1 MTDVYEKIVSKPSR
15 DDLTEI
21 KGIGTT
27 TSEKLYNAN
36 IVTVK
41 QIAEMTPSKLS
52 ETPGIGLATAT
63 KFIAAAKTLLSNSQT
78 AEIVIN
84 SQQDFPSVKD
94 ESSSEIIEK
103 YEVAEIIVEESEE
116 VSEESQKKVSEDHEH
131 SKLNPKWFP
140 DKFNYSRLTASYPP
154 ISERAKNIIETVEE
168 ADHIVVETKT
178 KQIADDIEFATQ
190 PEIKQVNEYEE
201 DTTQDTIPELQIRR
215 DQAELKNSI
224 DREEADY
231 TPVEPKKIDFEYSRD
246 STFES
251 IIHQQISN
259 VFKDA
264 GCYEIPST
272 FESLKQYTASLDY
285 LGCKSV
291 KVSEDL
297 KILLLFPVKRF
308 DQEGTV
314 LVDKV
319 KLELKSHSKKNDIGA
334 YIDIEQISQNLL
346 QVRDSIYENITNH
359 QKFLDF
365 FQKYLQITPSLERE
379 FGHKSLFFL
388 SGSTQYKIVIE
399 PILLCYNPPRS
410 MEKSLVFPYQKSTN
424 LHAVTRSDLAP
435 LIKFLE
441 KKYRMIESRTKKSNP
456 VKEYQNANIKFR
468 SRVRAASFPVFV
480 YAAALI
486 VIYLAELYFILRL
499 FNTIGFAVIGIYEF
513 LLLFFYFRAHKTKKK
528 VLVQF
533 ETPYYLQNLDYSEI
547 DILDFKYELNDELLA
562 QFGYECLGKHAKF
575 GVMEQVEANTLKNNL
590 DTKKKGSQFHT
601 IYGSEDIKEIMMRD
615 TANNYSTKYNSFL
628 EDS

>member
-27 TSEKLYNAN
+27 TSDKLYNAN

-78 AEIVIN
+78 TEIVIN
-84 SQQDFPSVKD
+84 SQQDFPSIKD
-94 ESSSEIIEK
+94 ESSSQIIEK
-103 YEVAEIIVEESEE
+103 YEVAEIIVEESEY
-116 VSEESQKKVSEDHEH
+116 VSKKSQKEVSEDHEH
-131 SKLNPKWFP
+131 SKFNPKWFP

-168 ADHIVVETKT
+168 EDHIVVETKK
-178 KQIADDIEFATQ
+178 KQIADEIEFDTQ
-190 PEIKQVNEYEE
+190 PEIEHVNEYEE
-201 DTTQDTIPELQIRR
+201 ESTPETIPELQIRR
-215 DQAELKNSI
+215 DQPELENSN
-224 DREEADY
+224 DREEVDY
-231 TPVEPKKIDFEYSRD
+231 ASVEPEKIDFEYSRD

-251 IIHQQISN
+251 IIHQQVGNI
-259 VFKDA
+259 FEDA
-264 GCYEIPST
+264 GCYEIPVT
-272 FESLKQYTASLDY
+272 FESLKQYTTSLDY
-285 LGCKSV
+285 FGCKLV
-291 KVSEDL
+291 KVSDDL

-314 LVDKV
+314 LVDEV
-319 KLELKSHSKKNDIGA
+319 KLKLKSHSKKIDIGA

-346 QVRDSIYENITNH
+346 QIRDSMYEDIANDQNILE
-359 QKFLDF
+359 FL
-365 FQKYLQITPSLERE
+365 QKYLRITSSLKRV
-379 FGHKSLFFL
+379 FGHKSLLFL
-388 SGSTQYKIVIE
+388 SGATQYKIVIE

-410 MEKSLVFPYQKSTN
+410 MEKSLTFPYQRSTN
-424 LHAVTRSDLAP
+424 LHAVTRPKVTP

-441 KKYRMIESRTKKSNP
+441 KKYRMIESRTKRSNP
-456 VKEYQNANIKFR
+456 VKEYQNANVKFR

-486 VIYLAELYFILRL
+486 VIYFAELYFILRL

-533 ETPYYLQNLDYSEI
+533 EIPYYLQDLDYSEI
-547 DILDFKYELNDELLA
+547 DILDFKYELNDELLT

-590 DTKKKGSQFHT
+590 DLKKKEPQLHT
-601 IYGSEDIKEIMMRD
+601 IYESNDIKEVTMRD
-615 TANNYSTKYNSFL
+615 IANNYGTKYNSFL